1 MTRKTSPRIFMP
13 RKSFLEAVRQERNW
27 DRDNEDSSGLQC
39 GIEDE
44 AGPSA
49 VHQRPAR
56 PIDFRLSTPP
66 TDDIKE
72 GPGDE
77 QQLKPAAQPHGEVQ
91 SARQT
96 LPRRPKSEFDQ
107 AFREFRS
114 SQILRGTQPE
124 PARTAERVTAVE
136 NVKEGEEG
144 EESEIMRFAKLK
156 KEAVDPPAA
165 AASASTATPTPRKR
179 KPKPK
184 NAASADDDDDKDDY
198 TPITKR
204 SKVKREA

>member
-1 MTRKTSPRIFMP
+1 
-13 RKSFLEAVRQERNW
+13 
-27 DRDNEDSSGLQC
+27 
-39 GIEDE
+39 
-44 AGPSA
+44 
-49 VHQRPAR
+49 
-56 PIDFRLSTPP
+56 
-66 TDDIKE
+66 
-72 GPGDE
+72 
-77 QQLKPAAQPHGEVQ
+77 AAQPHGEVQ

-144 EESEIMRFAKLK
+144 EESEIMVGAAAASSLSQKDSPYEPETTSQSILDSNDSSTGLAINSSSGVHTLFLRTHQRFAKLK

-165 AASASTATPTPRKR
+165 TASASTAAPTPRKR

-184 NAASADDDDDKDDY
+184 NAASADDDDDKDDH

-204 SKVKREA
+204 SKVKREAQDDDEEET